1 LRYNIILQQCRPFCS
16 PSAILDMLNVHFV
29 AKSKVNIVN
38 IINRILKFLCLSVK
52 MSLDLDMGF
61 SSTSDK
67 IGFIKY

>member
-1 LRYNIILQQCRPFCS
+1 
-16 PSAILDMLNVHFV
+16 MLNVHFV

-38 IINRILKFLCLSVK
+38 IINIEIRILKFICYSVK

-61 SSTSDK
+61 SSMSDK